1 MYGEGRGETSRIR
14 GERIE
19 SLGEYLDVGYSIET
33 QRGKEREKKIGT
45 IRREEGFFMN
55 TIIELYPSSDE
66 PPLPRSSPAF

>member
-33 QRGKEREKKIGT
+33 QRGKEREIGT
-45 IRREEGFFMN
+45 IRREEGFFFMN

-66 PPLPRSSPAF
+66 PPLPRPSPAF